1 MHRRIQRLLL
11 VAVACLS
18 CASANARDG
27 DAPAALYT
35 GTLGKQAI
43 VLALDA
49 RTADAADDG
58 VRGRYFYRRHHGDL
72 LLQGTADGDHLHL
85 LEGKDPDDGDSP
97 RLELTRAGDGRLV
110 GTWQASKGQPLQVL
124 LQPAVAPPVAHDAA
138 PYLRKLVHEDPYES
152 MRLSGLALEPGRR
165 QRFMGYA
172 LQWWRQPDANI
183 ELFQVIDGY
192 PEPARDRI
200 NAVLMDRLWSEV
212 SAYYDCMA
220 TTGPL
225 GGDYTQTVTPRL
237 LSPSLV
243 SISVFTDYYC
253 GGAHPDFGD
262 APINL
267 DARDARALT
276 LEDVLWVGK
285 GQPFRYTDDLEPDPA
300 QPPESTADGASFDT
314 FSDYREKSFAPWLA
328 ARLAVL
334 YPSQMAG
341 DGDDECGYAD
351 PSVWQFSNWY
361 LTPDGVFLMPSFPRV
376 ARVCEANDDW
386 SLLPYA
392 EVKKHPGGVALS
404 LP

>member
-1 MHRRIQRLLL
+1 VYRIPLLL
-11 VAVACLS
+11 FVAVASLS
-18 CASANARDG
+18 CATANARDG
-27 DAPAALYT
+27 EEPGALYT

-43 VLALDA
+43 VLELDA
-49 RTADAADDG
+49 PAAGAADDG
-58 VRGRYFYRRHHGDL
+58 ISGRYFYRRHHGDL
-72 LLQGTADGDHLHL
+72 LLHGTGEGNHLHL
-85 LEGKDPDDGDSP
+85 LEGRDPDDGDSP
-97 RLELTRAGDGRLV
+97 RLELTRAGDGRLE
-110 GTWQASKGQPLQVL
+110 GTWQASKGHPLPVV
-124 LQPAVAPPVAHDAA
+124 LQPAVAPPVPQDAA
-138 PYLRKLVHEDPYES
+138 PYLRQLVHDDPYES
-152 MRLSGLALEPGRR
+152 MRLSGLALQPGRR
-165 QRFMGYA
+165 QRFMGHA

-183 ELFQVIDGY
+183 ELFQVVDGY
-192 PEPARDRI
+192 PGPARDRI

-243 SISVFTDYYC
+243 SISVFTEYYC

-285 GQPFRYTDDLEPDPA
+285 GHPFRYTDDLEQDPA
-300 QPPESTADGASFDT
+300 QPPAATAGDASFDT
-314 FSDYREKSFAPWLA
+314 FSDYREKFLAPWLA
-328 ARLAVL
+328 ARLAAL
-334 YPSQMAG
+334 YPSHVAG
-341 DGDDECGYAD
+341 DGDDECGYDD
-351 PSVWQFSNWY
+351 PSVWQFVNWY
-361 LTPDGVFLMPSFPRV
+361 LTPDGVFLMPSFPRF
-376 ARVCEANDDW
+376 ARVCETNDDW

-392 EVKKHPGGVALS
+392 EVKKHPGGAVLS